1 MHHLP
6 YCTMSV
12 LLSVLKTLNLSCI
25 GPCFVALNTLHLH
38 GTINKKINI
47 YDRMIDLIGP
57 EMLFAPRLLHQLEK
71 AIGRAIT
78 PIDYSYL
85 QEVKRYYLRTI
96 VLKSEIDISALNCAI
111 NELNSCLSTQQL
123 QLVTIHNLPNT
134 SDTQLE
140 ELNTKVNNVMCIYRT
155 LGIENASNLWFY
167 NWSSF
172 DMASYNNIMLTF

>member
-1 MHHLP
+1 
-6 YCTMSV
+6 MSV
-12 LLSVLKTLNLSCI
+12 LPSVLKTLNLSCI
-25 GPCFVALNTLHLH
+25 GPCLVALNTLHLH
-38 GTINKKINI
+38 GATNEKENI

-78 PIDYSYL
+78 PLDYRYL

-111 NELNSCLSTQQL
+111 NELNSYLSTQDM

-134 SDTQLE
+134 SDTQLA
-140 ELNTKVNNVMCIYRT
+140 ELKIKVNNVMCIYRT
-155 LGIENASNLWFY
+155 LGFENASNVWFY